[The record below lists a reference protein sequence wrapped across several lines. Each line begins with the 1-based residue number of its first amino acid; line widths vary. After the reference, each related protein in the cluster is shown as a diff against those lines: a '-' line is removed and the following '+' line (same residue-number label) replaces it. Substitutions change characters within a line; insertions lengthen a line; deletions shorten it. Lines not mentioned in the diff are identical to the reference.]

1 MTVQRA
7 EDGTIML
14 SGICPVDD
22 AEALVR
28 LLLADPSAEIDWRTC
43 DQAHTAVV
51 QVLLL
56 GCRRTRGPPRAR
68 FLRDWIEPLLARQV
82 DPLPLQRKA

>member
-1 MTVQRA
+1 MTVHA
-7 EDGTIML
+7 AKDGTIVL
-14 SGICPVDD
+14 SGICTVED

-28 LLLADPSAEIDWRTC
+28 LLLAEPSAGVDWCAC

-51 QVLLL
+51 QVLLAC
-56 GCRRTRGPPRAR
+56 GRRTRGPPRAR
-68 FLRDWIEPLLARQV
+68 FLRDWIEPLLATPV